1 MLSDPLV
8 AVVGHVEW
16 VLFGRV
22 QRLPTAGGVAH
33 ATGAFEEPAGGGAVA
48 AVQLARLA
56 GSCRLFTALGEDQA
70 GQDSRR
76 RLAELGVQ
84 VLGEPAAKPT
94 LEPAVEPA
102 GAEPAPVE
110 DWSRE
115 EVVGG
120 AATRRA
126 VTIVDAQRERTITTF
141 GERLDPAGDSGSSH
155 WEELRELDAVYFTAG
170 DVPALTRAR
179 AAARVL
185 VASPRAR
192 HALGHGVVIDALV
205 LSADD
210 EIELAAAE
218 PVQHEAELL
227 VWTEGAH
234 GGRWRRRGGEEGR
247 WSAVAPPGD
256 AVDSYG
262 CGDSFA
268 AGLTFGL
275 GAGLALGD
283 ALDVAARCGATCL
296 TGAGP
301 YERQLTGREL
311 RERRPS

>member
-1 MLSDPLV
+1 MSAHSPSV

-22 QRLPTAGGVAH
+22 QRLPSAGEVAH

-56 GSCRLFTALGEDQA
+56 GSSRLFTVLGEDEPGRA
-70 GQDSRR
+70 SRR
-76 RLAELGVQ
+76 RLGELGVR
-84 VLGEPAAKPT
+84 VLDEPVAKAT
-94 LEPAVEPA
+94 LEPAHAVDRRER
-102 GAEPAPVE
+102 
-110 DWSRE
+110 SRE
-115 EVVGG
+115 AAVAG

-126 VTIVDAQRERTITTF
+126 VTVVDDQRERTITTF

-155 WEELRELDAVYFTAG
+155 WDELRELDSVYFTAG
-170 DVPALTRAR
+170 DVPALKRAR
-179 AAARVL
+179 EAARVL

-192 HALGHGVVIDALV
+192 HALGHGVAIDALV

-210 EIELAAAE
+210 EIELAAAG
-218 PVQHEAELL
+218 PVEHEAEL
-227 VWTEGAH
+227 VVHTEGAR
-234 GGRWRRRGGEEGR
+234 GGRWRRRTGQEGR
-247 WSAVAPPGD
+247 WAAAPAPGP

-275 GAGLALGD
+275 GAGLALQA
-283 ALDVAARCGATCL
+283 ALAVAARCGATCL

-301 YERQLTGREL
+301 YERQLTAREL
-311 RERRPS
+311 GES

>member
-1 MLSDPLV
+1 MPRDPRV

-22 QRLPTAGGVAH
+22 RRLPAAGEVAH
-33 ATGAFEEPAGGGAVA
+33 ATDAFEEPAGGGAVA

-56 GSCRLFTALGEDQA
+56 GAARLFTVLGDDEPGRA
-70 GQDSRR
+70 SRR
-76 RLAELGVQ
+76 RLSELGVQ
-84 VLGEPAAKPT
+84 VLDEPAAKPA

-102 GAEPAPVE
+102 GGEPAQARE
-110 DWSRE
+110 SSRE
-115 EVVGG
+115 EPPAG

-126 VTIVDAQRERTITTF
+126 VTIVDEERERTITTF

-155 WEELRELDAVYFTAG
+155 WEELREEDSVYFTAG
-170 DVPALTRAR
+170 DVPALKRAR

-192 HALGHGVVIDALV
+192 HALGHGVEIDALV

-218 PVQHEAELL
+218 PVEHEADL
-227 VWTEGAH
+227 VVHTEGAD

-247 WSAVAPPGD
+247 WSAAPLPGP

-275 GAGLALGD
+275 GAGLGLQEALE
-283 ALDVAARCGATCL
+283 VAARCGATCL

-301 YERQLTGREL
+301 YARQLTAREL
-311 RERRPS
+311 REQPAS

>member
-1 MLSDPLV
+1 VSRDPRV

-16 VLFGRV
+16 VLFGHVR
-22 QRLPTAGGVAH
+22 RLPSAGEVAH
-33 ATGAFEEPAGGGAVA
+33 ATDAFEEPAGGGAVA

-56 GSCRLFTALGEDQA
+56 GAARLFTVLGEDEPGRA
-70 GQDSRR
+70 SRR
-76 RLAELGVQ
+76 RLEELGVQ
-84 VLGEPAAKPT
+84 VLDEPSAKPT
-94 LEPAVEPA
+94 LEPVVEPT
-102 GAEPAPVE
+102 GGEPARARE
-110 DWSRE
+110 CSRE
-115 EVVGG
+115 ERVAG

-126 VTIVDAQRERTITTF
+126 VTVVDEERERTITTF
-141 GERLDPAGDSGSSH
+141 GERLDPAGDSGSAH
-155 WEELRELDAVYFTAG
+155 WGELREEDSVYFTAG
-170 DVPALTRAR
+170 DVPALKRAR

-192 HALGHGVVIDALV
+192 HALGHGVEIDALV

-218 PVQHEAELL
+218 PVQHEAAL
-227 VWTEGAH
+227 VVHTEGGH
-234 GGRWRRRGGEEGR
+234 GGRWRKRGGEQGR
-247 WSAVAPPGD
+247 WPAAPLPGP

-275 GAGLALGD
+275 GAGLGLPE
-283 ALDVAARCGATCL
+283 ALDIAARCGAMCL

-301 YERQLTGREL
+301 YARQLTAREL
-311 RERRPS
+311 RERPAS